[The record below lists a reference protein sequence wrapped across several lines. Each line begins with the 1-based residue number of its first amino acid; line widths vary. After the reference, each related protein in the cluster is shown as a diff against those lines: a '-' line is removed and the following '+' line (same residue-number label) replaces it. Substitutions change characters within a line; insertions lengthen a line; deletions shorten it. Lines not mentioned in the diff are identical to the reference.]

1 MLQNRFKKI
10 LVALDGSANS
20 RRGMNEAISLARQS
34 EGTISGV
41 YVIPGF
47 PTDVAPG
54 TVKDYKK
61 YLMEKAKKFMADAKT
76 NAGRHGIE
84 FQDTI
89 ITSDDIVNAIAN
101 YAKSSKAAIIVVG
114 ARGQGSP
121 TSPYLGSISN
131 GVLQSTRIPVLVV
144 K

>member
-1 MLQNRFKKI
+1 MLKNRFKKI

-34 EGTISGV
+34 EGTITGV

-47 PTDVAPG
+47 PTDLAPA
-54 TVKDYKK
+54 TIKDYKE
-61 YLMEKAKKFMADAKT
+61 YLRGKAMKFMTDAKT
-76 NAGRHGIE
+76 NAGRHGID

-89 ITSDDIVNAIAN
+89 ITSDDIVNSISN
-101 YAKSSKAAIIVVG
+101 YAKSNKADIIIIG
-114 ARGQGSP
+114 ARGQSSP
-121 TSPYLGSISN
+121 KSAYLGSVSN
-131 GVLQSTRIPVLVV
+131 GVLQSSKVPVLVV